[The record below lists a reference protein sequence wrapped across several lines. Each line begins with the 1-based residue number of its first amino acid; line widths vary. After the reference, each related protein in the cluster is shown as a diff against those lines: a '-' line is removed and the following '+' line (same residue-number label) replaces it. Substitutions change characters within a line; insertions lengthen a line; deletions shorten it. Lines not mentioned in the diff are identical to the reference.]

1 MNKLLSQ
8 KLPNEEKENLSLD
21 GFSFSRPT
29 RATCILVALFRKA
42 AGGDMSA
49 IKEVLS
55 LVSDEKTNEKGEVTI
70 IDNVPHTD
78 N

>member
-55 LVSDEKTNEKGEVTI
+55 LVSDEKTTEKGEVTI

>member
-8 KLPNEEKENLSLD
+8 KLTNEEKENLSLD

-29 RATCILVALFRKA
+29 RATCILVALFKKA

-55 LVSDEKTNEKGEVTI
+55 LVSPTEAKEKGEVTI
-70 IDNVPHTD
+70 IDNVPNTD